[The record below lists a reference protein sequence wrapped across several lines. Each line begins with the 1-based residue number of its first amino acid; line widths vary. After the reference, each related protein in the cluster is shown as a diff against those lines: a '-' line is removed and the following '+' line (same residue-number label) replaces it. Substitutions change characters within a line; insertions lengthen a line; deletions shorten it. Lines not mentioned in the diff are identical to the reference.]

1 MTILLDQSDVLETLH
16 RDGIYLLEG
25 VVLSNDVETIK
36 SDVEWL
42 LTQYVKISP
51 SKVSY

>member
-1 MTILLDQSDVLETLH
+1 MTILPDQSDVLETLH

-25 VVLSNDVETIK
+25 AVLSKDVETIK

-42 LTQYVKISP
+42 LTQNEP
-51 SKVSY
+51 WLQ